1 MRHLLFLLLVLTN
14 LSLFGQTTFTLN
26 GTIRDASS
34 NETLNGVN
42 VIINELQTGTVTNT
56 YGFYSISIPEGNY
69 TITLSYLGYNTIIQN
84 ISITTKT
91 TLNFSLTESSETL
104 DTVVILSLIHI

>member
-1 MRHLLFLLLVLTN
+1 MRHLLLLLLVLTN

-42 VIINELQTGTVTNT
+42 VIINE
-56 YGFYSISIPEGNY
+56 YKPEPLL
-69 TITLSYLGYNTIIQN
+69 THMVFIQY
-84 ISITTKT
+84 
-91 TLNFSLTESSETL
+91 
-104 DTVVILSLIHI
+104 LSLKVITQ

>member
-42 VIINELQTGTVTNT
+42 VIINETM
-56 YGFYSISIPEGNY
+56 
-69 TITLSYLGYNTIIQN
+69 
-84 ISITTKT
+84 KT
-91 TLNFSLTESSETL
+91 TIVINFGLKIPFANL
-104 DTVVILSLIHI
+104 LLIIIKIF